1 MEPQYPALIDR
12 VQSIFIDFLFIFL
25 MMFFF
30 SWLLDK
36 FTDVPDWTRIVLFFG
51 LWAIYEPLCVVLGC
65 TIGQYIKGLRV
76 KAHSDPNRRVNIFA
90 SYVRYILKTVLGW
103 ISFLTINTNEERRA
117 IHDLA
122 SGSVMISIR
131 KDGRKE

>member
-76 KAHSDPNRRVNIFA
+76 KAHSDPNRRINIFA

-117 IHDLA
+117 IHDLV